1 MEKTYYIGLDVGSTT
16 AKIAVINSDNRVI
29 YSKYERHNAR
39 VNELV
44 SQYFD
49 EILAL
54 TGDAEARIC
63 VTGSVGMA
71 TAEQLQA
78 EFVQEVVAASV
89 YARTAHPEAKALI
102 DIGGED
108 AKVIF
113 FKENGNMELRMN
125 GNCAGGTG
133 AFIDQMSV
141 LMGVENQEMSELA
154 MKAEHVYPMAA
165 RCGVFAKTDIQNLMA
180 RNLPEADIAASIFH
194 SIAVQTV
201 VTLSHG
207 ISFEAPILLCGGP
220 LTFLPALRKAFCDYL
235 HLSPNDFI
243 VSGNSNLIPAL
254 GCAYRAKSADSAA
267 SVSALRS
274 RMKKEIQTEWTS
286 SLLPLFKNEKE
297 HQEWLK
303 SKAKFATETQ
313 PLNKGK
319 QQVVIG
325 IDSGSTTTKI
335 VAVRVNA
342 GTPTGDIVFT
352 NYRLNLGNP
361 IKAVADGLNA
371 LKQEAA
377 LRGAELEIVG
387 SCSTGYGEELI
398 KAAFGL
404 DSGIIETMAHERAAA
419 SLMRDVSF
427 ILDIGGQDMKAI
439 FVEKGAVVRME
450 LNEACSSGCGT
461 FIQTFANN
469 MGYSVG
475 DFAQLA
481 CQSKAPCD
489 LGTRCTVFMN
499 SKVKQVLREGA
510 SVADISAGISY
521 SVIKNCLY
529 KVLKL
534 HGNENLGGKIVVQGG
549 TMRNDAVVR
558 AFELLTHTEVARSN
572 MPELMGAYGC
582 ALHAA
587 ADYKHRTSAED
598 ERPAL
603 SRSID
608 DLQNLAHY
616 ETKQLQC
623 KGCENH
629 CYVSRYTFAG
639 GNRFYSGNKCER
651 VFNNKGANGEKGK
664 NIYEYKY
671 SLLFDRETVNPLNAV
686 KHSVK
691 VGIPRILNMYEEYP
705 FWNALLRA
713 AGLDVILSSDSTF
726 SQYEGALNT
735 VMSDNICFPAKLA
748 HSHLKELN
756 ENPKVDRILMPY
768 VVYEHNDD
776 PKNTLNSFNC
786 PVVSG
791 YSDVIKSV
799 INLKKPIDTPVINF
813 AQPKALE
820 KQITDYLKQLGVSKK
835 TARKALREALYAQAV
850 YAAEI
855 KKQGW
860 EILKNEETEA
870 QKTNEDKILKPNKGL
885 TILLAGRP
893 YHTDPLIQHKLSEM
907 IANLGVN
914 VISEDI
920 ARGNL
925 YAAEIKKQGWEI
937 LKSNKGLTILL
948 AGRPYHTDPLIQHKL
963 SEMIANLGVNVISED
978 IARGNLFAD
987 FKEFNLENLAAE
999 RNEAALAN
1007 QDNNEAYN
1015 CQPETYLVKQWAY
1028 MNRILKAAQWAAEQG
1043 DEVHFVQMTSF
1054 GCGPDSFIQ
1063 DEIRDIMKRH
1073 NKPFTLLK
1081 IDDVSNIG
1089 SLKLRVRSLIE
1100 SLKGVKEV
1108 KSEERRVKNSTAEEI
1123 QHSTLNIQHL
1133 QQTKV
1138 FTKQDIHRKILAPF
1152 MTEYLTPIIPPILKL
1167 IGYDVEV
1174 LPMSDEVSAELGLKF
1189 ANNEV
1194 CYPATLI
1201 VGDIIKALKSGRY
1214 DLNNTAVVMS
1224 QTGGQCRAT
1233 NYAGLIKRAMISNGF
1248 QDIPLLTLGVT
1259 ASTGEASGSTDDKQ
1273 DYNEQDG
1280 FNVPWLK
1287 YSQII
1292 VTAIF
1297 YGDAINEMYNA
1308 CIVRERKPG
1317 IARELRDKYMQL
1329 IDGPIAQNSAKELIR
1344 LLEQAA
1350 EEFNQ
1355 MTLDREL
1362 PKVGIVGE
1370 IFLKF
1375 NPFAHQFLEQNII
1388 SRGIEVVPPLLAP
1401 FFLQEFVNVEIQ
1413 KHMRLSCTK
1422 VPDFIIKGAYQAL
1435 IGRRLRQINKAA
1447 GKFRYFR
1454 PFTNIYDDAKDVQ
1467 GLVSLA
1473 AQFGEGWLLPADIVG
1488 YIRDGVNN
1496 IISLQPFGCIA
1507 NHVISKG
1514 IEKRLHDRFPMLNL
1528 VSLDFD
1534 SGVSEVNVTNRLLLF
1549 LDSISK

>member
-1 MEKTYYIGLDVGSTT
+1 MEKAKYSIGLDVGSTT
-16 AKIAVINSDNRVI
+16 AKVAVIDGKKNLI

-39 VNELV
+39 VKELV
-44 SQYFD
+44 SHYFD
-49 EILAL
+49 EINQLI
-54 TGDAEARIC
+54 GDTKVNIC

-89 YARTAHPEAKALI
+89 YARKAHPEAKALI

-108 AKVIF
+108 AKVVF
-113 FKENGNMELRMN
+113 FKPNGGMELRMN

-141 LMGVENQEMSELA
+141 LMGVDNQKMSQLA
-154 MKAEHVYPMAA
+154 MNAQHVYPMAA

-180 RNLPEADIAASIFH
+180 RNLPEEDIAASIFH

-207 ISFEAPILLCGGP
+207 IDFEAPILLCGGP
-220 LTFLPALRKAFCDYL
+220 LTFLPALRKAFCDYMQ
-235 HLSPNDFI
+235 LSVNDFI
-243 VSGNSNLIPAL
+243 VSENSNLIPAL
-254 GCAYRAKSADSAA
+254 GCAYRNSPTDSADSTDA
-267 SVSALRS
+267 SDSDGIQFSRLRK
-274 RMKKEIQTEWTS
+274 RLHQEIKVEWNS
-286 SLLPLFKNEKE
+286 SLEPLFKNEME
-297 HQEWLK
+297 HDKWLQ
-303 SKAKFATETQ
+303 SKARFATETH
-313 PLNKGK
+313 PLAKGK

-335 VAVRVNA
+335 VAVRMGSNTDTDA
-342 GTPTGDIVFT
+342 KSAQKDKGDIVFT

-371 LKQEAA
+371 LKQEAEH
-377 LRGAELEIVG
+377 RGAELEIVG

-419 SLMRDVSF
+419 SLMPDVSF

-475 DFAQLA
+475 DFAKLA

-587 ADYKHRTSAED
+587 TDYLSKDSQDGLSEDSAQL
-598 ERPAL
+598 PSSSNKNA
-603 SRSID
+603 RSID
-608 DLQNLAHY
+608 NLLNLAHY

-629 CYVSRYTFAG
+629 CYVSRYTFTG
-639 GNRFYSGNKCER
+639 GNKFYSGNKCER
-651 VFNNKGANGEKGK
+651 VFNNKGANEIKGN
-664 NIYEYKY
+664 NIYDYKY
-671 SLLFDRETVNPLNAV
+671 RLLFDNRDVKYVNAT
-686 KHSVK
+686 KRHIK
-691 VGIPRILNMYEEYP
+691 VGIPRILNMYEDFP
-705 FWNALLRA
+705 FWDALLHA
-713 AGLDVILSSDSTF
+713 AGFDVILSSDSTF

-756 ENPKVDRILMPY
+756 ENQEVDRILMPY

-799 INLKKPIDTPVINF
+799 IDLKKPIDSPVINF

-820 KQITDYLKQLGVSKK
+820 KQIVDYLKKLGINKK
-835 TARKALREALYAQAV
+835 TAQKALREALYAQAT
-850 YAAEI
+850 YSAEI
-855 KKQGW
+855 KRKAW
-860 EILKNEETEA
+860 EILNQNEV
-870 QKTNEDKILKPNKGL
+870 KPRL

-893 YHTDPLIQHKLSEM
+893 YHTDPLVQHKLSEM

-920 ARGNL
+920 ARG
-925 YAAEIKKQGWEI
+925 
-937 LKSNKGLTILL
+937 S
-948 AGRPYHTDPLIQHKL
+948 
-963 SEMIANLGVNVISED
+963 S
-978 IARGNLFAD
+978 
-987 FKEFNLENLAAE
+987 
-999 RNEAALAN
+999 
-1007 QDNNEAYN
+1007 DNNDAYN
-1015 CQPETYLVKQWAY
+1015 SQPETYLVKQWAY
-1028 MNRILKAAQWAAEQG
+1028 MNRIMKAAQWAAEQG
-1043 DEVHFVQMTSF
+1043 DNVHFVQMTSF

-1100 SLKGVKEV
+1100 SLKV
-1108 KSEERRVKNSTAEEI
+1108 KSNHKVQSSKFKVQS
-1123 QHSTLNIQHL
+1123 LK
-1133 QQTKV
+1133 QTKV
-1138 FTKQDIHRKILAPF
+1138 FTKQDVHRKILAPF

-1174 LPMSDEVSAELGLKF
+1174 LPMSDEASAEIGLRF

-1201 VGDIIKALKSGRY
+1201 VGDIIKALKSGKY
-1214 DLNNTAVVMS
+1214 DLKSTAVVMS

-1248 QDIPLLTLGVT
+1248 QDVPLLTLGVT

-1308 CIVRERKPG
+1308 CITRERKQG
-1317 IARELRDKYMQL
+1317 IAKELRDKYIRL
-1329 IDGPIAQNSAKELIR
+1329 IDEPIARNSAKGLIK

-1355 MTLDREL
+1355 MTLDKDV

-1375 NPFAHQFLEQNII
+1375 NPFAHQYLERYII
-1388 SRGIEVVPPLLAP
+1388 SKGIEVVPPLLAP

-1413 KHMRLSCTK
+1413 KHMRLNCTK

-1435 IGRRLRQINKAA
+1435 IGRRLRQVNKAA
-1447 GKFRYFR
+1447 SKFRYFR

-1514 IEKRLHDRFPMLNL
+1514 IEKRLHERFPQLNL

-1549 LDSISK
+1549 LDSITE

>member
-1 MEKTYYIGLDVGSTT
+1 MEKAACSLTHNQKAMYSMGLDVGSTT
-16 AKIAVINSDNRVI
+16 AKIAVMDDEGKLV

-39 VNELV
+39 VSELV
-44 SQYFD
+44 SRYFD
-49 EILAL
+49 EIQQLV
-54 TGDAEARIC
+54 GVDAQVSLC

-71 TAEQLQA
+71 TAEQLGA
-78 EFVQEVVAASV
+78 EFVQEVVAASI
-89 YARTAHPEAKALI
+89 YAKNAHPEAKALI

-113 FKENGNMELRMN
+113 FHGGKMELRMN

-141 LMGVENQEMSELA
+141 LMGVDNQKMSQLA
-154 MKAEHVYPMAA
+154 MQATHVYPMAA

-207 ISFEAPILLCGGP
+207 INFEAPILLCGGP
-220 LTFLPALRKAFCDYL
+220 LTFLPALRKAFCDYM
-235 HLSPNDFI
+235 HLSPADFI
-243 VSGNSNLIPAL
+243 VSENSNLVPAL
-254 GCAYRAKSADSAA
+254 GCAYRAKNLAEKKTHANFADNADKLA
-267 SVSALRS
+267 SNKNMGDNNADFVTLATLRS
-274 RMKKEIQTEWTS
+274 RLNVETTSEWHS
-286 SLLPLFKNEKE
+286 SLLPLFKNEEE
-297 HQEWLK
+297 HQQWIK
-303 SKAKFATETQ
+303 SKEKFSADTK
-313 PLNKGK
+313 PLAKGK
-319 QQVVIG
+319 QRIVIG

-335 VAVRVNA
+335 VALRED
-342 GTPTGDIVFT
+342 GDIVFT

-377 LRGAELEIVG
+377 LRGSELEIVG

-419 SLMRDVSF
+419 SLMPDVSF

-469 MGYSVG
+469 MGYSVQ
-475 DFAQLA
+475 DFAKLA

-582 ALHAA
+582 ALHALA
-587 ADYKHRTSAED
+587 QAEHSD
-598 ERPAL
+598 ITNHTDLGNTVKRSTAS

-608 DLQNLAHY
+608 NLLSLAHY
-616 ETKQLQC
+616 DTKQLQC

-629 CYVSRYTFAG
+629 CYVSRYTFAN
-639 GNRFYSGNKCER
+639 GNKYYSGNKCER
-651 VFNNKGANGEKGK
+651 VFNNKGNGDGKGM
-664 NIYEYKY
+664 NIYAFKY
-671 SLLFDRETVNPLNAV
+671 QLLFDRPTQGAYLAPGEVRGKNLDTP
-686 KHSVK
+686 KHGIK

-705 FWNALLRA
+705 FWNALLRE
-713 AGLDVILSSDSTF
+713 AGFDIILSSESTF
-726 SQYEGALNT
+726 SKYEGALNT

-756 ENPKVDRILMPY
+756 ENQEVDRILMPY

-776 PKNTLNSFNC
+776 PEHSLNSFNC

-799 INLKKPIDTPVINF
+799 LDLKKPLDAPVINL
-813 AQPKALE
+813 AQSKALE

-835 TARKALREALYAQAV
+835 TARKALREALYAQAE

-860 EILKNEETEA
+860 EILKP
-870 QKTNEDKILKPNKGL
+870 K
-885 TILLAGRP
+885 
-893 YHTDPLIQHKLSEM
+893 
-907 IANLGVN
+907 
-914 VISEDI
+914 
-920 ARGNL
+920 
-925 YAAEIKKQGWEI
+925 
-937 LKSNKGLTILL
+937 KGLTILL

-978 IARGNLFAD
+978 IARGNLFDD
-987 FKEFNLENLAAE
+987 FRDFDLESLAKE
-999 RNEAALAN
+999 RNGAAFSAS
-1007 QDNNEAYN
+1007 DNNEAYN

-1100 SLKGVKEV
+1100 SLKGVK
-1108 KSEERRVKNSTAEEI
+1108 N
-1123 QHSTLNIQHL
+1123 STLNIQHSTL
-1133 QQTKV
+1133 DTQHSTLNTQHLHQTKV
-1138 FTKQDIHRKILAPF
+1138 FTKQDVHRKILAPF

-1201 VGDIIKALKSGRY
+1201 VGDIIKALKSGKY
-1214 DLNNTAVVMS
+1214 DLQNTAVVMS

-1233 NYAGLIKRAMISNGF
+1233 NYAGLIKRAMVSNGF
-1248 QDIPLLTLGVT
+1248 QDVPLLTLGVT

-1273 DYNEQDG
+1273 DYNEQEG
-1280 FNVPWLK
+1280 FNIPWLK

-1292 VTAIF
+1292 ITAIL

-1317 IARELRDKYMQL
+1317 IARELRDKYMRL
-1329 IDGPIAQNSAKELIR
+1329 IDEPIAQNSAKGLIK

-1350 EEFNQ
+1350 EEFDR
-1355 MTLDREL
+1355 MTVDREV
-1362 PKVGIVGE
+1362 PRVGIVGE

-1375 NPFAHQFLEQNII
+1375 NPFSHQYLEQHII
-1388 SRGIEVVPPLLAP
+1388 QKGIEVVPPLLAP
-1401 FFLQEFVNVEIQ
+1401 FFLQEFVNVEVQ

-1422 VPDFIIKGAYQAL
+1422 VPDFVVKGAYKGL
-1435 IGRRLRQINKAA
+1435 IGRRLKQVNKAA
-1447 GKFRYFR
+1447 SKFRYFR
-1454 PFTNIYDDAKDVQ
+1454 RFTNIYDDAKEVK

-1488 YIRDGVNN
+1488 YIRDGVDN

-1514 IEKRLHDRFPMLNL
+1514 IEKRLHDRFPQLNL

-1549 LDSISK
+1549 LDSIAG